1 MNSNVVYT
9 PEEVPSFDN
18 DLCLAEKE
26 DLVNIAEVESAVK
39 KARLRL

>member
-9 PEEVPSFDN
+9 PEEVASLDN

-26 DLVNIAEVESAVK
+26 DLASIAKVESEVK
-39 KARLRL
+39 KARSRL